1 MPYERHD
8 KDCIKKSPQ
17 PTKQS
22 ATDAYK
28 NTFDNWCG
36 DYIKHDV
43 DNNYIKGPGCVA
55 PNQDA
60 GKIPTIPYDKII
72 PLWQHYNYES
82 TAPRL
87 LEKYQH
93 NVTVFDTYIPTVVT
107 PFLVDESDVFI
118 EIMVDGA
125 SYQLVSEE
133 GYSLSYEPNTDIV
146 LTNTYTVIN
155 TEDTGGTIETSS
167 GNALATESYS

>member
-1 MPYERHD
+1 MPYTRYGVVAG
-8 KDCIKKSPQ
+8 STVPQ

-22 ATDAYK
+22 ATDAYG

-36 DYIKHDV
+36 DYKGHDV
-43 DNNYIKGPGCVA
+43 NNTLVKSGCLA
-55 PNQDA
+55 SNQDA
-60 GKIPTIPYDKII
+60 GKIPTTPYIAII
-72 PLWQHYNYES
+72 PLWKHYNYDS
-82 TAPRL
+82 TASRP
-87 LEKYQH
+87 LEQYQH
-93 NVTVFDTYIPTVVT
+93 NVTVFDTYIPTVAT

-133 GYSLSYEPNTDIV
+133 GHSLRYEPNTDIV

-155 TEDTGGTIETSS
+155 TEDNESTIETTS

>member
-22 ATDAYK
+22 AADAYG

-43 DNNYIKGPGCVA
+43 NNVQLKSGCLA

-60 GKIPTIPYDKII
+60 GKIPTDPYFKII

-82 TAPRL
+82 TAPRP
-87 LEKYQH
+87 LEQYQH

-125 SYQLVSEE
+125 SYQLVSED

>member
-8 KDCIKKSPQ
+8 KDCNKKSPQ

-22 ATDAYK
+22 ATDAYE
-28 NTFDNWCG
+28 NTFDNWCA

-55 PNQDA
+55 LNQDA
-60 GKIPTIPYDKII
+60 GKIPTIPYYPLI
-72 PLWQHYNYES
+72 PKWQARYSDNTEREPESYN
-82 TAPRL
+82 
-87 LEKYQH
+87 H

-107 PFLVDESDVFI
+107 PLLVDESDVFI

-155 TEDTGGTIETSS
+155 TENTGGNIETSS